1 MSVSDIFFAIA
12 LALSVSANVYLS
24 TRRSRGTFIGEI
36 DAFLSGISG
45 DRIALSRTFAHG
57 AAADKLQGRIAR
69 SLNDAF
75 NRIREILK
83 NVSSVGFTLTKV
95 SDSMRDAAGK
105 MRGMSEQTGLE
116 AAQVATAMEE
126 MNSTINEIARNA
138 HSVAESSASLTGHAN
153 RAGVDIKENVKA
165 IKLLSENV
173 SHWAETNTALSK
185 ATEQI
190 HGIIGVINDIAD
202 QTNLL
207 ALNAAIEAAR
217 AGEHGRGFAVVAD
230 EVRKLADKT
239 GQATREI
246 AAMIKDVKD
255 KTGSSLGTME
265 TTLERVAESIS
276 RATSTDASLA
286 KIVEEVRQIGDMINQ
301 IASAVQEQSKVS
313 GDVLSNMEKVS
324 GYAAEVKGLA
334 ADISSSGDSIAA
346 HALTLYS
353 HLCGV
358 IKDKA
363 DEDMQ
368 ELLRS
373 SSAHLVSALEDAM
386 AKGKLTGDSLFDE
399 NYLKKEEGK
408 FSTRF
413 SAYFESEVLP
423 LLKKWAQTDKRI
435 IYVVAMDRNGYIPV
449 HLLPARTGVRMEDA
463 VSLKGA
469 KSDKII
475 GQAFRR
481 PIQAG
486 GELVNDIAHPLVVRG
501 RHWGCLRIG
510 YLPEV

>member
-1 MSVSDIFFAIA
+1 MSVLDIFLAVA

-24 TRRSRGTFIGEI
+24 MKRSRGTFIGEV
-36 DAFLSGISG
+36 DDFLSDISG
-45 DRIALSRTFAHG
+45 DRITLSKSFTHRG
-57 AAADKLQGRIAR
+57 SADELQGGIAR

-75 NRIREILK
+75 SRIREILK
-83 NVSSVGFTLTKV
+83 NISSVGFTLTKV
-95 SDSMRDAAGK
+95 SDSMRDASGK
-105 MRGMSEQTGLE
+105 MRDMSEQTGLE
-116 AAQVATAMEE
+116 AVQVATAMEE
-126 MNSTINEIARNA
+126 MSSTINEIARNSR
-138 HSVAESSASLTGHAN
+138 SVAESSASLTGHAN

-173 SHWAETNTALSK
+173 SHWAETNTALSQ
-185 ATEQI
+185 ATDQI

-255 KTGSSLGTME
+255 KTDSSLSTME
-265 TTLERVAESIS
+265 TTLEKVAESIS
-276 RATSTDASLA
+276 RATSTDTSLT
-286 KIVEEVRQIGDMINQ
+286 KIVDEVGQIGAMINQ

-334 ADISSSGDSIAA
+334 SDISSSGEAIAS
-346 HALTLYS
+346 HALSLYS

-358 IKDKA
+358 IKDKV

-373 SSAHLVSALEDAM
+373 SSSRLTAMLEDAM

-408 FSTRF
+408 FSTRY
-413 SAYFESEVLP
+413 SEYFESEVLP
-423 LLKKWAQTDKRI
+423 LLKKWAQTDTRI
-435 IYVVAMDRNGYIPV
+435 IYVVAMDRNGYMPV
-449 HLLPARTGVRMEDA
+449 HLIPARAGVRMEDA

-469 KSDKII
+469 RSDKII

-486 GELVNDIAHPLVVRG
+486 GELVNDISHPLVIKG